1 MNTLELKSEL
11 IDLINEI
18 EDSKVLGAIY
28 LLLTKQFHSEKKLDF
43 WDELPED
50 IKNGINAAIKEADD
64 GNVFSYEEVKKEMK
78 EKYNVEL

>member
-28 LLLTKQFHSEKKLDF
+28 LLLTKQVHSEKKLDF
-43 WDELPED
+43 WDELPEKIQND
-50 IKNGINAAIKEADD
+50 INIAIKEADE
-64 GNVFSYEEVKKEMK
+64 GNVFSYDEVKKEME
-78 EKYNVEL
+78 EKFNIKI